1 MDNWLEQHIKISSL
15 EYDLRENEN
24 RGNIEECKK
33 IRENLKKLENK
44 LYI

>member
-1 MDNWLEQHIKISSL
+1 MDRWLENQIQIESL

-33 IRENLKKLENK
+33 IQDILKKKREL
-44 LYI
+44 